1 MSGTCMAG
9 SSAEARV
16 ERAARSVRLREP
28 TAAVDTMDAQRYPD
42 ADRCI
47 EVVLPDTNCAGFEVY
62 GALEDERLD
71 LRDAAAQ
78 GTNFVV
84 VATA

>member
-28 TAAVDTMDAQRYPD
+28 TAAVDTMDAQRYEG
-42 ADRCI
+42 AQRCI
-47 EVVLPDTNCAGFEVY
+47 EVVLPDTTSASYEVY

-71 LRDAAAQ
+71 LQEAQPQ